1 MPHGVILCQRT
12 AAAAGDIVFLTQSA
26 TNNVSECLRVLP
38 TGALAVN
45 ATANAGITCFGSA
58 NYVDGSYQKVLDLQS
73 NNVSP
78 IDFCIEIKSGTNA
91 TSTNATWMGNLT
103 NNDLRF
109 GVNRVKQLEME
120 LKHK

>member
-1 MPHGVILCQRT
+1 M
-12 AAAAGDIVFLTQSA
+12 FLTQSA
-26 TNNVSECLRVLP
+26 TNNVSECLRVLS
-38 TGALAVN
+38 TGAIAVN

-78 IDFCIEIKSGTNA
+78 IEFCIEINSGANT
-91 TSTNATWMGNLT
+91 TTTNATWFGNLT

-109 GVNRVKQLEME
+109 GVNNSTKMILDTYNNTKYNSTR
-120 LKHK
+120 